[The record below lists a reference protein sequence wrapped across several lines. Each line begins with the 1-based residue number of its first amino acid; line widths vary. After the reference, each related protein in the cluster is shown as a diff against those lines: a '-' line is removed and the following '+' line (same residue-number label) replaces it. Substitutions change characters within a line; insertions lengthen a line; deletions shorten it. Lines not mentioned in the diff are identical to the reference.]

1 MNIKTTMIALV
12 ALAMSGTTHAI
23 TSEEIANALDVDPSV
38 GTFITS
44 GYSDWYVDTNAV
56 NGATCV
62 RSGALPG
69 NSGDWLWSNLDVSL
83 FVKEASYLTFKIKTH
98 CHSYNNSY
106 DSYLG
111 VRIDG
116 GSESVYA
123 GDFKWREVSL
133 VVVPGEHLLHL
144 GFGKRWY
151 YDNNSGYCVWVDD
164 FKLTPVIPVSSKVE
178 VTNIKCQQRYPWNGM
193 VDIDYTVRSEDPNAE
208 VWVYPIGYDKD
219 SNTSMAP
226 RALTGDGVNAP
237 VKAGT
242 HRMTWTVTEDY
253 PDFHSTAFTV
263 KMIALVGAAPYMVV
277 DLSGGVDAI
286 SYLVSYLSSVPEGGW
301 GDEYKTTKLVL
312 RLIPPGSFMMGSPSD
327 ELGRNCG
334 WNAVETY
341 HGVVLTKPFYV
352 GVFELTQKQWE
363 LVMGTTPSAY
373 KGDVRPVECVSYNE
387 IRGSVNGAGWPT
399 HNQVDANSFM
409 GRLRSK
415 VNMLFDLPTEA
426 QWEYACRAGTSTA
439 LNSGKNLTATGSC
452 PNMNEVGR
460 YNGNRTDGKGGYAAF
475 TTHTAVGCYLSN
487 VWGLYDMH
495 GNVDEWCRD
504 WIIGDLGSATV
515 IDPVG
520 SSSGSYRVIRG
531 GGWSYTGQA
540 NACRSAFR
548 SAGNNGDDN
557 YPDRKYNHWGF
568 RVMCSPVA
576 E

>member
-1 MNIKTTMIALV
+1 MNKKITIIALA

-38 GTFITS
+38 GTFSTS
-44 GYSDWYVDTNAV
+44 GYSNWYVDTENAV
-56 NGATCV
+56 NGSACM

-69 NSGDWLWSNLDVSL
+69 NSSNWLWSDLDLSL
-83 FVKEASYLTFKIKTH
+83 SVKEPSRLTFKIKTH
-98 CHSYNNSY
+98 SYNNGSY

-111 VRIDG
+111 IKIDG
-116 GSESVYA
+116 GSASVYA
-123 GDFKWREVSL
+123 GDLEWREVSL
-133 VVVPGEHLLHL
+133 VVVPGEHLLHF
-144 GFGKRWY
+144 GFGKRY
-151 YDNNSGYCVWVDD
+151 YNNSNSGYCAWVDD
-164 FKLTPVIPVSSKVE
+164 FKLTPIMPTASKVE

-193 VDIDYTVRSEDPNAE
+193 VDIDYTVTSDDPNAD

-277 DLSGGVDAI
+277 DLSGGVDAL
-286 SYLVSYLSSVPEGGW
+286 SYPVSYLSSVPEGGW

-312 RLIPPGSFMMGSPSD
+312 RLIPPGIFMMGSPSD
-327 ELGRNCG
+327 ESGRSDY
-334 WNAVETY
+334 EDL
-341 HGVVLTKPFYV
+341 HGVVLTKPFYI
-352 GVFELTQKQWE
+352 GVFEVTQKQYQ
-363 LVMGTTPSAY
+363 LVMGANPSSR
-373 KGDVRPVECVSYNE
+373 KGDMRPVEQVSYNN

-415 VNMLFDLPTEA
+415 VNMFFDLPTEA
-426 QWEYACRAGTSTA
+426 QWEYACRAGTSSA
-439 LNSGKNLTATGSC
+439 LNNGKPCSEASLKEVARCQYNSGHSSSY
-452 PNMNEVGR
+452 P
-460 YNGNRTDGKGGYAAF
+460 YDGKGGYSY
-475 TTHTAVGCYLSN
+475 TAKVGSYLEN
-487 VWGLYDMH
+487 IWGLYDMH
-495 GNVDEWCRD
+495 GNVSELCRD
-504 WIIGDLGSATV
+504 YWLDSGLGYAGV
-515 IDPVG
+515 VDPKG
-520 SSSGSYRVIRG
+520 PTTCYYYSNGRRCRTCRG
-531 GGWSYTGQA
+531 GNFSNVAG
-540 NACRSAFR
+540 CRSAYR
-548 SAGNNGDDN
+548 SYKFDYGTSTSDIV
-557 YPDRKYNHWGF
+557 GF